1 MNTGMEDQTEG
12 RNCKVCGRTVNYVTG
27 LCITGVV
34 AWPKVG

>member
-12 RNCKVCGRTVNYVTG
+12 RNCRVCGRTVNYVTG
-27 LCITGVV
+27 LRVV